1 MANGCASDPGRLDR
15 TATYKRGDYDAPV
28 SVSLLEGLVMD
39 LHANLDARYRKLFG
53 YRAGYLPRERAGLDA
68 WQQDFRATLSA
79 ATCVPSDAVARLGAL
94 IETKPLI
101 RMYVS
106 QMIDQ
111 VPDAQKVVHS
121 TPELLQALEQIVVS
135 APLYNQDPA
144 KRNAFPM
151 SSLFAY
157 MMMTPAGEALF
168 RNEEFN
174 RAIKDVLQQWCR
186 YLDSPA
192 SSHVLNEG
200 PFGWLSDF
208 AYQDMK
214 LWEFEFDRTK
224 PHWGFASYNDYF
236 HREIKPQARPISA
249 PDNPKVIVSPNDGN
263 LVTIAR
269 DIKPQDK
276 FWLKGEPF
284 SLVDM
289 LDRSEHWE
297 RFVGGYVF
305 QSFLSGANYHRW
317 HAPIDGTVRQ
327 ARVVDGLMFSDAE
340 SAGFDPNAGV
350 LSEGYDATVNTRGL
364 VFIESD
370 DPAIGMVCIVPIG
383 ITEIS
388 SVRICVKE
396 GDRLKKGAELGYFSY
411 GGSSLAIV
419 FQKSAIDHF
428 TVAPPPPLTVVDPSS
443 GPPLL
448 VNAQIAV
455 AR

>member
-1 MANGCASDPGRLDR
+1 
-15 TATYKRGDYDAPV
+15 
-28 SVSLLEGLVMD
+28 MD
-39 LHANLDARYRKLFG
+39 QHARLDARYRRLFG
-53 YRAGYLPRERAGLDA
+53 YRAGYLPRDRRSLDEWNRDMRAALASAERA
-68 WQQDFRATLSA
+68 
-79 ATCVPSDAVARLGAL
+79 PSGAVAKLAEL
-94 IETKPLI
+94 IETDPI
-101 RMYVS
+101 VRMYVS
-106 QMIDQ
+106 EMIDQ
-111 VPDAQKVVHS
+111 VPDEYKVVHDAA
-121 TPELLQALEQIVVS
+121 ELLVALERIAVT

-157 MMMTPAGEALF
+157 MMMTPAGEAVF
-168 RNEEFN
+168 RNNDFN
-174 RAIKDVLQQWCR
+174 EAIRGVLRQWCD
-186 YLDSPA
+186 YLDSPESA
-192 SSHVLNEG
+192 HVLNEG
-200 PFGWLSDF
+200 PFGWLSTF

-214 LWEFEFDRTK
+214 LWEYEFDRSK

-236 HREIKPQARPISA
+236 HREIRPEARPVAA
-249 PDNPKVIVSPNDGN
+249 PEDPKIIVSPNDGN
-263 LVTIAR
+263 LVAIAR

-289 LDRSEHWE
+289 LDRSEYWE
-297 RFVGGYVF
+297 RFVGGYVL

-317 HAPIDGTVRQ
+317 HAPIGGTVRK
-327 ARVVDGLMFSDAE
+327 AYVVNGLLFSEAE
-340 SAGFDPNAGV
+340 SAGFDPSAGI

-370 DPAIGMVCIVPIG
+370 DPNIGMVCVIPIG

-388 SVRICVKE
+388 SVQIRKKNGEPLKE
-396 GDRLKKGAELGYFSY
+396 GDRVKKGEQLGYFSY

-419 FQKSAIDHF
+419 FQRNAIDHF
-428 TVAPPPPLTVVDPSS
+428 TVPAPPPLPVVDPTS

>member
-1 MANGCASDPGRLDR
+1 MSQHAS
-15 TATYKRGDYDAPV
+15 V
-28 SVSLLEGLVMD
+28 
-39 LHANLDARYRKLFG
+39 DARYRRMFG
-53 YRAGYLPRERAGLDA
+53 YRAGYLPRDRGALSLFY
-68 WQQDFRATLSA
+68 QDLRQALKSNPPKP
-79 ATCVPSDAVARLGAL
+79 CDAVARLGAL
-94 IETKPLI
+94 LERRPII

-106 QMIDQ
+106 EMIDQ
-111 VPDAQKVVHS
+111 IPAEQQVVHDI
-121 TPELLQALEQIVVS
+121 PELLLALEHITRT
-135 APLYNQDPA
+135 APLYNQDPN

-157 MMMTPAGEALF
+157 MMMTPAGEAVF
-168 RNEEFN
+168 RNDEWN
-174 RAIKDVLQQWCR
+174 AGIKDVLQQWCA

-192 SSHVLNEG
+192 SAHVLNEG
-200 PFGWLSDF
+200 PFGWLSTF

-214 LWEFEFDRTK
+214 LWEFELDRSK
-224 PHWGFASYNDYF
+224 PNWGFKSYNDYF
-236 HREIKPQARPISA
+236 HREIKSSARPIAS
-249 PDNPKVIVSPNDGN
+249 PDDPKVIVSPNDGN

-276 FWLKGEPF
+276 FWLKEEPF

-289 LDRSEHWE
+289 LNRSEHWE

-317 HAPIDGTVRQ
+317 HAPIDGTVRS
-327 ARVVDGLMFSDAE
+327 AEVVNGLYFSEAE
-340 SAGFDPNAGV
+340 SAGFDPSAGI

-364 VFIESD
+364 VFLESD
-370 DPAIGMVCIVPIG
+370 DKNIGMVCVIPIG

-388 SVRICVKE
+388 SIQIKVKP
-396 GDRLKKGAELGYFSY
+396 GQRLKKGDELGYFSY

-419 FQKSAIDHF
+419 FQQSAIDHF
-428 TVAPPPPLTVVDPSS
+428 TVPPPPPLPVVDPTS

>member
-1 MANGCASDPGRLDR
+1 MDR
-15 TATYKRGDYDAPV
+15 HDG
-28 SVSLLEGLVMD
+28 
-39 LHANLDARYRKLFG
+39 LDARYRRLFG
-53 YRAGYLPRERAGLDA
+53 YRAGYLPRERRHLDA
-68 WQQDFRATLSA
+68 WNREMRETLASGASA
-79 ATCVPSDAVARLGAL
+79 PGGAVAELGAL
-94 IETKPLI
+94 IETHPII

-106 QMIDQ
+106 EMIDQ
-111 VPDAQKVVHS
+111 VPDDQKVVHDI
-121 TPELLQALEQIVVS
+121 PELLRALQTIAGT

-157 MMMTPAGEALF
+157 MMMTPAGEAVF
-168 RNEEFN
+168 RNDDFN
-174 RAIKDVLQQWCR
+174 RAIKGVLQQWCA
-186 YLDSPA
+186 YLDSPESA
-192 SSHVLNEG
+192 HVLNEG
-200 PFGWLSDF
+200 PFGWLSTF

-214 LWEFEFDRTK
+214 LWEFQFDREK

-236 HREIKPQARPISA
+236 HREIRPEARPIAA
-249 PDNPKVIVSPNDGN
+249 PDDPKVIVSANDGN
-263 LVTIAR
+263 LVAIAR
-269 DIKPQDK
+269 DIRPQEK

-289 LDRSEHWE
+289 LDRSEYWE

-317 HAPIDGTVRQ
+317 HSPIDGTVRK
-327 ARVVDGLMFSDAE
+327 AYVKDGLMFSDAE
-340 SAGFDPNAGV
+340 SAGFDPNAGI

-370 DPAIGMVCIVPIG
+370 DPGIGMVCVIPIG

-388 SVRICVKE
+388 SVRIGVKA
-396 GDRLKKGAELGYFSY
+396 GDRLRKGDELGYFSY

-419 FQKSAIDHF
+419 FQRSAIDHF
-428 TVAPPPPLTVVDPSS
+428 TVPAPPPLPVVDPTS
-443 GPPLL
+443 GPQLL

>member
-1 MANGCASDPGRLDR
+1 MI
-15 TATYKRGDYDAPV
+15 
-28 SVSLLEGLVMD
+28 
-39 LHANLDARYRKLFG
+39 DARYRRSFG
-53 YRAGYLPRERAGLDA
+53 YRAGYLPRDRRGVDEWNREMREKLASGVRA
-68 WQQDFRATLSA
+68 
-79 ATCVPSDAVARLGAL
+79 PSDAVARLGVL
-94 IETKPLI
+94 IETNPII

-106 QMIDQ
+106 EMINQ
-111 VPDAQKVVHS
+111 VPDEHKVVHDI
-121 TPELLQALEQIVVS
+121 PELLLALEQITVT

-151 SSLFAY
+151 SSLFTY
-157 MMMTPAGEALF
+157 MMMTPAGEAVF
-168 RNEEFN
+168 RNDAFN
-174 RAIKDVLQQWCR
+174 QGLKGVLQQWCA
-186 YLDSPA
+186 YLDSPESA
-192 SSHVLNEG
+192 HVLNEG
-200 PFGWLSDF
+200 PYGWLSTF

-214 LWEFEFDRTK
+214 LWEFQIDRSK
-224 PHWGFASYNDYF
+224 PHWGFTSYNDYF
-236 HREIKPQARPISA
+236 HREIRPSARPIAA
-249 PDNPKVIVSPNDGN
+249 PNDPKVIISPNDGN

-269 DIKPQDK
+269 DIRPQDK

-289 LDRSEHWE
+289 LNRSEHWE

-317 HAPIDGTVRQ
+317 HAPIDGTVRK
-327 ARVVDGLMFSDAE
+327 AHVVDGLMFSEAE
-340 SAGFDPNAGV
+340 SAGIDLEAGV

-370 DPAIGMVCIVPIG
+370 LPNVGMVCVIPIG

-388 SVRICVKE
+388 SVQIRVKE
-396 GDRLKKGAELGYFSY
+396 GDRVRKGDELGYFSY
-411 GGSSLAIV
+411 GGSSMAIV
-419 FQKSAIDHF
+419 FQRSAIDHF
-428 TVAPPPPLTVVDPSS
+428 TVPSPPPLPVVDPTS